1 MRKDNNRVILEPGD
15 TLYRYD
21 IVDTL
26 AKEWDSNYHN
36 PEYSESIYGV
46 KNDIGAVFLFDNK
59 KVAKQTLSAAIN
71 RQREKGN
78 VMRRATITTVCV
90 IDDIKLLDLSTDIV
104 SCSNLISRLYDL
116 GMDVTDM
123 DLINYYRSVS
133 FRTIHCDVINLY
145 SADWL
150 KRMKSA
156 SNIGKFFNCYCPLL
170 GQTLTDFQN
179 GRIFK
184 NELEKRQFEGYV
196 FWENPSS
203 DTYCIFSSS
212 KLTKPIHEIIDVEND
227 QELQIFIQKDLEGR
241 R

>member
-78 VMRRATITTVCV
+78 VIRRATITTVCV

-116 GMDVTDM
+116 EMDVTGM